1 MNKYVN
7 YHKHSWYSNPI
18 TPDSAVSPLDYV
30 NRIKEL
36 GHTVLSS
43 VEHGSQLGY
52 IEYYDLAQEYNLKY
66 LFGVEAYFVKNR
78 LADENGE
85 RDNTNSHLVLLAKNE
100 NGRKG
105 INRILSQANIDGFY
119 YRPRIDIEL
128 IHSLPRD
135 DIWVTSGCIAG
146 LFRYH
151 DGDNLALALHNYF
164 GNNFFLEVQSH
175 HVDKQVELNKRL
187 INLSNRYGIPIIAGV
202 DSHYIYPN
210 QAIDRDD
217 FLLSRGVKYED
228 EEDWFMDYPDYDT
241 LYQRFDEQGVLT
253 SAQIEEAISNT
264 NVFEVVEEYDSP
276 IFKRDMKLPT
286 IYPDMSQDDKDAL
299 LTATAFEAWERE
311 KINVPQERWD
321 EYVEEIKKELQVI
334 IDTGM
339 SDYFLLNHEVVKKAV
354 ANGGMITLTGRGSS
368 VSYMLSKLLGF
379 STVDRINAEVK
390 LFPERFM
397 TRERILQAGSLPD
410 LDMNLGNPEVFAQ
423 AQKDLL
429 GEDHSYPMI
438 AYGTAQPKASW
449 KMYARAKGL
458 DFQVANKV
466 SSDIEKYERALASAN
481 DDDERQSIKPLD
493 YIEQKY
499 HSMYQESEKYQGT
512 ITDAKVAPCGY
523 LIYDRPISEEIG
535 LIKLKDSLCTV
546 MDGRWGEAYN
556 FLKND
561 LLKVSVVELIYNTYK
576 RIGIEPHTLPE
587 LIRLCDGNDKVW
599 DVYHNAWTMGIN
611 QLEQPYTSGMVA
623 SYKPTNISE
632 LSAFVAA
639 VRPGF
644 KSYYKRFEAREPF
657 EFGVPSLDNLI
668 QTEQFKY
675 SYMLYQENA
684 MQVMQYAGIPIS
696 ETYEVVKNIAK
707 KRAEKVYKYKDIFT
721 DGMTKRLIEDEKIGK
736 KEAEKIAHDTWQV
749 IEDSAFYSF
758 NACFDGNTI
767 IDTPNGDMTIND
779 LYHKQDD
786 NTFVYSVFPNGTI
799 KENKVEAVLISGI
812 QETYRVTTMK
822 GGELKCTIN
831 HRFPTVEG
839 DKPLS
844 EIKVNDVVFFC
855 PTGHSRELSMD
866 IIRSIK
872 PTGKSVLVYD
882 IVMASPA
889 HNVIVGGGV
898 VASNSHAYSVAGD
911 SLYGAYLKSHYP
923 LEFYETLMRQCE
935 QDGDKDRL
943 ALVKNEARRAYK
955 IKFPPLRF
963 GQDNRSIVGDKD
975 KWEITSSLRSIKG
988 FGSNV
993 GDDMWDLSQRKY
1005 KDFLE
1010 FLVHAEEQG
1019 KLYSYIEKLIS
1030 IQFFEEFGGN
1040 QKLLDIYN
1048 EFTSGKNRYKRT
1060 HTDAT
1065 KEKRFI
1071 ELKKIW
1077 DELEDRDIP
1086 VLDQLKIDFETT
1098 GAIQA
1103 RYNIPVDYLYAM
1115 EVDDK
1120 YAPRVETYCLKTG
1133 TVNSIKIRKNVF
1145 ANKPFKSGD
1154 IIKLDLS
1161 QRSNGSLLYFK
1172 KEPRRRFENGTFV
1185 DDPSEF
1191 DWWANKYD
1199 IIDPNEFMK
1208 IIAKNQ

>member
-43 VEHGSQLGY
+43 LEHGSQLGY
-52 IEYYDLAQEYNLKY
+52 IEYYDLALEHNLKY

-78 LADENGE
+78 LVNSNGE
-85 RDNTNSHLVLLAKNE
+85 RDSTNSHLVLLAKNE

-119 YRPRIDIEL
+119 YRPRIDLEL
-128 IHSLPRD
+128 IYSLPKD
-135 DIWVTSGCIAG
+135 DVWVSTACIAG
-146 LFRYH
+146 LFRY
-151 DGDNLALALHNYF
+151 DDADQMALAMYNYF

-175 HVDKQVELNKRL
+175 HVDKQVELNKKL
-187 INLSNRYGIPIIAGV
+187 INLSNRHGIPIIAGI
-202 DSHYIYPN
+202 DSHYIYPH
-210 QAIDRDD
+210 QAVDRDD

-228 EEDWFMDYPDYDT
+228 EADWFMDYPDYDT
-241 LYQRFDEQGVLT
+241 LFQRFDEQGALT
-253 SAQIEEAISNT
+253 TAQIEEAIKNT
-264 NVFEVVEEYDSP
+264 NIFESVEAYDSP
-276 IFKRDMKLPT
+276 IFKTDIKLPS
-286 IYPDMSQDDKDAL
+286 IYPDMSQEDKDTL
-299 LTATAFEAWERE
+299 LIIKAFEAWEKE
-311 KINVPQERWD
+311 KENVPEERWD
-321 EYVEEIKKELQVI
+321 EYIKEIEKELQVV

-339 SDYFLLNHEVVKKAV
+339 SDYFLLNYEMVKKAV
-354 ANGGMITLTGRGSS
+354 ENGGMITLTGRGSG

-379 STVDRINAEVK
+379 STVDRIGAEVK

-429 GEDHSYPMI
+429 GEDHSYPML

-481 DDDERQSIKPLD
+481 DDDERQAIKPLD

-499 HSMYQESEKYQGT
+499 HSMYKESEKYQGT

-523 LIYDRPISEEIG
+523 LIYDKPISEEIG
-535 LIKLKDSLCTV
+535 LIRLKDAICAV
-546 MDGRWGEAYN
+546 MDGKWGESYN

-576 RIGIEPHTLPE
+576 RIGIEPHALPQ
-587 LIRLCDGNDKVW
+587 LIKMCEGNDKVW
-599 DVYHNAWTMGIN
+599 QVYHNAWTMGIN

-623 SYKPTNISE
+623 TYKPTNIAE

-668 QTEQFKY
+668 QTEHFKY

-696 ETYEVVKNIAK
+696 ETYTVVKNIAK
-707 KRAEKVYKYKDIFT
+707 KRAEKVYEYKNIFIE
-721 DGMTKRLIEDEKIGK
+721 GMTKRLVDDENIS
-736 KEAEKIAHDTWQV
+736 KEKAEKIAHDTWQV

-758 NACFDGNTI
+758 NACFAGDALIATPDGNKTVEQ
-767 IDTPNGDMTIND
+767 
-779 LYHKQDD
+779 LFHKDD
-786 NTFVYSVFPNGTI
+786 GTLMAYSAFPNGEI
-799 KENKVEAVLISGI
+799 KPNRIESVSISGTE
-812 QETYRVTTMK
+812 QTYIVKTMK
-822 GGELKCTIN
+822 GGQVECTIN
-831 HRFPTVEG
+831 HKFPTIEG
-839 DKPLS
+839 NKPLS
-844 EIKVNDVVFFC
+844 ELKVNDGLFFC
-855 PTGHSRELSMD
+855 LTEGSRELTMD
-866 IIRSIK
+866 AITSIE
-872 PTGKSVLVYD
+872 PTGKHVLVYD
-882 IVMASPA
+882 IAMQAPA
-889 HNVIVGGGV
+889 HNVIAGGI

-923 LEFYETLMRQCE
+923 LEFYETLLRQCE

-963 GQDNRSIVGDKD
+963 GQDNRQIVGDKD
-975 KWEITSSLRSIKG
+975 KWEITSSLKSIKG

-993 GDDMWDLSQRKY
+993 GDDMWELSQREY
-1005 KDFLE
+1005 SDFLE
-1010 FLVHAEEQG
+1010 FLVYAEEQG

-1030 IQFFEEFGGN
+1030 IQFFERFGGN
-1040 QKLLDIYN
+1040 QKLLDMYN
-1048 EFTSGKNRYKRT
+1048 EFTGGKNRYKRT
-1060 HTDAT
+1060 HADTT
-1065 KEKRFI
+1065 KEKRLI
-1071 ELKKIW
+1071 ELRKIW
-1077 DELEDRDIP
+1077 NELENNNIP

-1120 YAPRVETYCLKTG
+1120 FAPRIETYCLKTG
-1133 TVNSIKIRKNVF
+1133 TVNSIKIRKGVF
-1145 ANKPFKSGD
+1145 ANKPFKAGD

-1161 QRSNGSLLYFK
+1161 QRRNGSLLYFK
-1172 KEPRRRFENGTFV
+1172 KEPRRRFENGKFV
-1185 DDPSEF
+1185 DDKSEF

-1199 IIDPNEFMK
+1199 IVSPDEFMEIISK
-1208 IIAKNQ
+1208 IQ